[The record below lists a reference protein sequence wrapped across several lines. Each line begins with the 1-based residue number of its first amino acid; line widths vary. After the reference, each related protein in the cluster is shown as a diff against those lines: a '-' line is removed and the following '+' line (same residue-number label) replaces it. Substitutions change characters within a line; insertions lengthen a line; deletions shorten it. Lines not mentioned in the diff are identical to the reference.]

1 LGEVSGLSE
10 SQLPEVNGCYCE
22 SARTDDS
29 GGLGNEVSQMKGA
42 ERRDKNERLNR
53 EGHGVQARLV
63 KTFRKVGDSK
73 KATAD
78 L

>member
-1 LGEVSGLSE
+1 MRNEKKPFRVESSSLGEVSGLSE

-42 ERRDKNERLNR
+42 ERRDKLS
-53 EGHGVQARLV
+53 V
-63 KTFRKVGDSK
+63 
-73 KATAD
+73 
-78 L
+78 